1 MANACSHIGLCVTD
15 LERSRR
21 FYEGVFGFRLAFDL
35 RTEGPET
42 PQLLR
47 LDAPLVLD
55 AVYLALD
62 GLLLELLYF
71 ERPTSPPAQER
82 DMNAPGL
89 THLSLFVEDVDAV
102 LAAVPQYGGRVR
114 DDTNIGVAVFVEDP
128 DGQAIEVIGPGG
140 QFRNLRDE
148 ALRKRQSH
156 NPLE

>member
-1 MANACSHIGLCVTD
+1 VTNACSHIGLCVTD

-21 FYEGVFGFRLAFDL
+21 FYEEVFGFRLAFDL

-47 LDAPLVLD
+47 LPGPLVLD

-62 GLLLELLYF
+62 GLLLELLHF
-71 ERPTSPPAQER
+71 ERPGSPPAMAR
-82 DMNAPGL
+82 VMNEPGL
-89 THLSLFVEDVDAV
+89 THLSLFVDDMDAV

-140 QFRNLRDE
+140 QFK
-148 ALRKRQSH
+148 ALREGSLRK
-156 NPLE
+156 LAE

>member
-1 MANACSHIGLCVTD
+1 VANACSHIGLCVTD

-21 FYEGVFGFRLAFDL
+21 FYQEVFGFRLAFDL

-42 PQLLR
+42 PKLLR

-82 DMNAPGL
+82 ALNQPGL
-89 THLSLFVEDVDAV
+89 THISLFVEDVDAV
-102 LAAVPQYGGRVR
+102 VEAVPQYGGRVR
-114 DDTNIGVAVFVEDP
+114 DDTNIGVALFVEDP
-128 DGQAIEVIGPGG
+128 DGQGIEIIGPTG
-140 QFRNLRDE
+140 QFRAMRDQS
-148 ALRKRQSH
+148 LRK
-156 NPLE
+156 LAD